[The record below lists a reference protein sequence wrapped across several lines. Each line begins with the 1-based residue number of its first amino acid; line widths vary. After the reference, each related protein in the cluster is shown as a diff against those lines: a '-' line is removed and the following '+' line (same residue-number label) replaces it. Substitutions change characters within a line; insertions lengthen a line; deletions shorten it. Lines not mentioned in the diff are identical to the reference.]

1 MCGIIAVL
9 SRRTD
14 RSAPTTAEVVA
25 LLDTAAA
32 SVGSDPA
39 EAATVLGSLDA
50 LLRGV
55 PGVVAFKNDE
65 HLVDIVTA
73 SLATIEAQV
82 ADLESEVEAGTRSDT
97 DTIRLR
103 DALWA
108 ISRDRIRTA
117 VAVHALAGDATEE
130 SYNGYLAIQRALSA
144 LDRLEVRGRDSAG
157 IQIMVSEHGLSAE
170 DSTVASQLAERSH
183 DELFRSASVREVQTA
198 NGSVLSFVYKAAAEI
213 GELGDNT
220 AVIRHAVQAD
230 PLLRSALSSS
240 TANVVVLGHT
250 RWASIG
256 IISEANAH
264 PLNSEELSG
273 QGGPYV
279 VGVLN
284 GDVDNHADITRRF
297 ELDIHHQITTDA
309 KVIPTLT
316 SRKMSEGLEPQ
327 EAFRRAVNEFEGS
340 VAIGAIAA
348 DRPRELML
356 ALRGSGQGIYVGLA
370 EDGYIVASEPYGVV
384 EETPRY
390 VRLDGEAGGEVL
402 VLNLDGNDIDGL
414 ERCAYSGA
422 LLPVASE
429 EVVTAE
435 VTTRDIDRGDA
446 PHYLLKEIEESP
458 RSFRRTLRGRVNER
472 DGVLEV
478 ALPEESMPTVVRERL
493 ASRKISRVRVIGQGT
508 AAVAGQG
515 VAAILHDLC
524 DGELDVDAITATEVS
539 GFQLRGDMSDT
550 LIIVVSQS
558 GTTTDTNRTVDLL
571 RARGAIVIA
580 IVNRRGSDLA
590 VKSDGVVYT
599 SDGRDVEMSVASTKA
614 FYAQVAAGA
623 LLACDIAS
631 TADVGSQAR
640 RHRLLNSLQELPAA
654 MTAVL
659 GQRSGIADI
668 ATRTAPSKRYWAV
681 VGNGPNL
688 VAANE
693 VRIKLSELCYK

>member
-25 LLDTAAA
+25 LLETAAA

-73 SLATIEAQV
+73 ALATIEARV

-170 DSTVASQLAERSH
+170 DSTLASQLAERSH

-230 PLLRSALSSS
+230 PLLRSAVSSS

-356 ALRGSGQGIYVGLA
+356 ALRGSGQGIYVGIA

-414 ERCAYSGA
+414 ERYAYSGA
-422 LLPVASE
+422 SLPVASE

-539 GFQLRGDMSDT
+539 GFQLRADMSDT
-550 LIIVVSQS
+550 LIIAVSQS

-580 IVNRRGSDLA
+580 IVNRRGSDLRVPRCRLA
-590 VKSDGVVYT
+590 YT
-599 SDGRDVEMSVASTKA
+599 W
-614 FYAQVAAGA
+614 
-623 LLACDIAS
+623 
-631 TADVGSQAR
+631 
-640 RHRLLNSLQELPAA
+640 H
-654 MTAVL
+654 
-659 GQRSGIADI
+659 
-668 ATRTAPSKRYWAV
+668 
-681 VGNGPNL
+681 
-688 VAANE
+688 
-693 VRIKLSELCYK
+693 